1 MLVRSLPFQGKEPGS
16 SPGRDAKFYR
26 SSHEKVLVC
35 LDSTQPGA
43 GLRAVLHGFESH
55 MIDQVMCISFNAEQH
70 GGAT

>member
-1 MLVRSLPFQGKEPGS
+1 
-16 SPGRDAKFYR
+16 
-26 SSHEKVLVC
+26 VLVC